1 MDRNPKSSEESKPEV
16 ITRSVLASDVFFV
29 DYSGQLRVIRAGA
42 LLETAIEF
50 VDKNGNL
57 LGELR
62 LW

>member
-1 MDRNPKSSEESKPEV
+1 MDRNPNSPEESKSEV
-16 ITRSVLASDVFFV
+16 ITRSVLTSDVFFV